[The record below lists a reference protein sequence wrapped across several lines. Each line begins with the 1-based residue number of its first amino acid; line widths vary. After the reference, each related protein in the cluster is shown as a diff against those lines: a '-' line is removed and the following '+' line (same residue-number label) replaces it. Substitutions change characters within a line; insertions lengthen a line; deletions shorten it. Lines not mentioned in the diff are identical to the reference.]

1 MSITY
6 NLTFFINYMRME
18 YNTTVSENG
27 RIVIPATIRKELKL
41 KIGDEL
47 IVSLSND
54 NDIILH
60 SPKQSLSKL
69 QNLLKAKKTGSLVEE
84 LFNMRRKEEI

>member
-1 MSITY
+1 M
-6 NLTFFINYMRME
+6 LE
-18 YNTTVSENG
+18 HNTRIAENG
-27 RIVIPATIRKELKL
+27 RVVIPIDIRKKLNL

-47 IVSLSND
+47 IITLSND

-69 QNLLKAKKTGSLVEE
+69 QNLIRLKKTGSLVEE
-84 LFNMRRKEEI
+84 LINMRRKEEI

>member
-1 MSITY
+1 MLEHNTKIT
-6 NLTFFINYMRME
+6 
-18 YNTTVSENG
+18 ENG
-27 RIVIPATIRKELKL
+27 RVVIPINIRKKLNL

-47 IVSLSND
+47 IVTLSND

-69 QNLLKAKKTGSLVEE
+69 QNLIRLKKTGSLVEE
-84 LFNMRRKEEI
+84 LFNMRQKEEI

>member
-1 MSITY
+1 MNI
-6 NLTFFINYMRME
+6 MRTE
-18 YNTTVSENG
+18 YTTISENG

-41 KIGDEL
+41 KSGDEL
-47 IVSLSND
+47 IITVSTN

-69 QNLLKAKKTGSLVEE
+69 QNLLKTKKTGSLSKE
-84 LFNMRRKEEI
+84 LINMRKNEDN

>member
-1 MSITY
+1 
-6 NLTFFINYMRME
+6 MRTE
-18 YNTTVSENG
+18 YNTTISENG
-27 RIVIPATIRKELKL
+27 RVVIPATIRKELKL
-41 KIGDEL
+41 EVGDEL

-69 QNLLKAKKTGSLVEE
+69 QNLLKAKKTGSLAEE
-84 LFNMRRKEEI
+84 LINMRRKEEI

>member
-1 MSITY
+1 M
-6 NLTFFINYMRME
+6 LE
-18 YNTTVSENG
+18 HNTRIAENG
-27 RIVIPATIRKELKL
+27 RVVIPIDIRKKLDL

-47 IVSLSND
+47 IVTLSND

-69 QNLLKAKKTGSLVEE
+69 QNLIRLKKTGSLGEE
-84 LFNMRRKEEI
+84 LINMRRKEEI